1 MMAMV
6 SADQSEADRCPGVA
20 TTQLAEE
27 RTYLAWFRSALAAFA
42 VALAVGKVVPALTG
56 AARVPYLVLGVGFGV
71 QGLVLAVYG
80 RRRQRDVTRAA
91 AAGTYAEM
99 DPRMLRVLTAS
110 AALLGTLL
118 LVLLLCF

>member
-1 MMAMV
+1 MV
-6 SADQSEADRCPGVA
+6 STEQGEADRRPGMA

-71 QGLVLAVYG
+71 QGLVLALYG
-80 RRRQRDVTRAA
+80 RRRQREVTRAA
-91 AAGTYAEM
+91 DAGTYAKI
-99 DPRMLRVLTAS
+99 DPRMLKVLTAS
-110 AALLGTLL
+110 SAVLGTLL
-118 LVLLLCF
+118 LVLLLGF

>member
-1 MMAMV
+1 MV
-6 SADQSEADRCPGVA
+6 SADQSEADRRPGA
-20 TTQLAEE
+20 ASTQLAEE

-42 VALAVGKVVPALTG
+42 VALAVGKVVPALTR
-56 AARVPYLVLGVGFGV
+56 ATRVPYLVLGVGFGA
-71 QGLVLAVYG
+71 QGLLLAVYG

-91 AAGTYAEM
+91 AAGTYAEIN
-99 DPRMLRVLTAS
+99 PRMLKLLTAS